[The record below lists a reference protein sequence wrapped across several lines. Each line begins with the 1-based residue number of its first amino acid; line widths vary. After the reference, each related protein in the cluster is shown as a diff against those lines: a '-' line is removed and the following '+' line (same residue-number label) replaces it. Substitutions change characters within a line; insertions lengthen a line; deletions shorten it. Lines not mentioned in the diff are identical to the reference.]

1 MTIRQHVSHSE
12 RSCCRH
18 CHPCML
24 DLLHRTTRTYV
35 GVAEFGQEWFGFK
48 TGLPLRSVGTDS
60 RLVPFRRAQVGLCR
74 VWFALLSVGV
84 PAVRQWPLGPS
95 VSILMHF
102 FGMCLSSRGAGNS
115 SELLGGRV
123 ATIADQ
129 SLFTPIELQPLG
141 YRHCRSVPIGPRPD
155 NVTATATAE
164 QGAGALTIVA
174 RRPRSTA
181 FAAPSARLTVEGPP
195 EPRRKPRGH
204 VARPARV
211 ATRGPGEAWRNTP
224 EKHC

>member
-12 RSCCRH
+12 RSICRR

-35 GVAEFGQEWFGFK
+35 GVAGFGQEWFGFK

-115 SELLGGRV
+115 SEFMGGRV
-123 ATIADQ
+123 ANIADQ
-129 SLFTPIELQPLG
+129 SLFTPIELQPLAD
-141 YRHCRSVPIGPRPD
+141 RHCRSVPIVP
-155 NVTATATAE
+155 
-164 QGAGALTIVA
+164 QQ
-174 RRPRSTA
+174 
-181 FAAPSARLTVEGPP
+181 
-195 EPRRKPRGH
+195 
-204 VARPARV
+204 
-211 ATRGPGEAWRNTP
+211 
-224 EKHC
+224 